1 MNDLLQRLLVSVFII
16 ISLTACNKKAGDS
29 NPNND
34 SSRYHF
40 NDTLALQLENP
51 KITEYR
57 AFVQQ
62 LDSSDASSATK
73 AVEQFKTTFINQ
85 SQGLCDTAFV
95 IYQHL
100 MDTIELNLNE
110 KLHNDTTDYSV
121 IFSGEPISKKIKNY
135 LTLLQQNGFKFSSA
149 DGMIYIEQ
157 YRPFAFQHL
166 SFLLSEPMKSYL
178 NEISMESAEGFAMD
192 QTIIISSQQLV
203 DRILWYEN
211 FIKNNPAFV
220 LLDNCKTYKKAY
232 LSYLISGYGKTNLYS
247 NVANKELSPYFAEA
261 YDYLFK
267 TYPESETAT
276 LALPYY
282 NALKEKQAA
291 TVRELKKKLVIKG
304 LIYNLE

>member
-16 ISLTACNKKAGDS
+16 ISLTACNKKADDN

-62 LDSSDASSATK
+62 LDSSDVASATK
-73 AVEQFKTTFINQ
+73 AVEQFKTTFTNQ

-100 MDTIELNLNE
+100 MDTIELSLNE

-121 IFSGEPISKKIKNY
+121 IFSGEPIPKKIKNY

-291 TVRELKKKLVIKG
+291 IVRDLKKKMVIKG